1 MFTVEPVRNRA
12 LPTGNDNGLSYL
24 VETKRLEDC
33 LVRDCPALADLQHQ
47 FEAPTPDSEAIRE
60 RQRVTASV
68 SPGRFTLV
76 AVLLLALNKLGLDL
90 MTAYVAL
97 YSIGPLW
104 FAAAFAY
111 LLSSLWGLRAAG
123 IALVLLAF
131 KLFPPAGFNYADPA
145 TIAVGVAVLVWARLA
160 ARSGDAPWTLVL
172 GSLVLVSIHP
182 IGALYG
188 VVSAVLAVSLARADS
203 RPMRIAPAAF
213 ACFIAVVSFAVSRTG
228 TAPPLPAETSVLH
241 ALPTAV
247 QSVGSVARDM
257 LEVEAGL
264 FGSLTIFCG
273 AAALGF
279 FTAPVEQRPRIVLTV
294 AIFAV
299 FFPAFT
305 LLKAHRGDL
314 IPVVWVPLV
323 VMLFGGVGQA
333 FLFGIERSF
342 LLLVDRLEGRKP
354 RELFSWPAVWPVLA
368 FALVLGYSFQ
378 MAGSG
383 LMHLLPIADYLRQRQ
398 PLMLSSS
405 QPELLRQ
412 MAKPGD
418 AVLYTSTVIMPYYF
432 IRGAMQFGAVYHDP
446 CLGSTGTDGAASLR
460 RPDIRFAATYNP
472 TVYHP
477 AFEGLNEDRWWI
489 TRPPLRFSALN
500 TSRAHGPISREGM
513 IRAADFRW
521 IDIEPRAGEF
531 KGPLKVMV
539 KNPGPTSRARM
550 CAMNRAGGPIAYS
563 DSVQLIPAQWTGPI
577 TFDMDTGSRA
587 VRFRIVFPDVETGV
601 LISGILFGDDPLH
614 WPWAQKA
621 DVTVAWKDAG
631 LDPVTLSFDPAR
643 LLPPPLNRRRITVLN
658 DEGSSV
664 LLKIDNDSGL

>member
-1 MFTVEPVRNRA
+1 
-12 LPTGNDNGLSYL
+12 
-24 VETKRLEDC
+24 
-33 LVRDCPALADLQHQ
+33 
-47 FEAPTPDSEAIRE
+47 
-60 RQRVTASV
+60 
-68 SPGRFTLV
+68 
-76 AVLLLALNKLGLDL
+76 
-90 MTAYVAL
+90 
-97 YSIGPLW
+97 
-104 FAAAFAY
+104 
-111 LLSSLWGLRAAG
+111 
-123 IALVLLAF
+123 
-131 KLFPPAGFNYADPA
+131 
-145 TIAVGVAVLVWARLA
+145 
-160 ARSGDAPWTLVL
+160 
-172 GSLVLVSIHP
+172 
-182 IGALYG
+182 
-188 VVSAVLAVSLARADS
+188 
-203 RPMRIAPAAF
+203 MRIAPAAF

-405 QPELLRQ
+405 
-412 MAKPGD
+412 
-418 AVLYTSTVIMPYYF
+418 
-432 IRGAMQFGAVYHDP
+432 
-446 CLGSTGTDGAASLR
+446 
-460 RPDIRFAATYNP
+460 
-472 TVYHP
+472 
-477 AFEGLNEDRWWI
+477 
-489 TRPPLRFSALN
+489 
-500 TSRAHGPISREGM
+500 
-513 IRAADFRW
+513 
-521 IDIEPRAGEF
+521 
-531 KGPLKVMV
+531 
-539 KNPGPTSRARM
+539 
-550 CAMNRAGGPIAYS
+550 
-563 DSVQLIPAQWTGPI
+563 
-577 TFDMDTGSRA
+577 
-587 VRFRIVFPDVETGV
+587 
-601 LISGILFGDDPLH
+601 
-614 WPWAQKA
+614 
-621 DVTVAWKDAG
+621 
-631 LDPVTLSFDPAR
+631 
-643 LLPPPLNRRRITVLN
+643 
-658 DEGSSV
+658 
-664 LLKIDNDSGL
+664 